1 MARVTAEE
9 FQEKHARRLKAA
21 IPDVVKGVNAVTK
34 SPTAA
39 AADKQD
45 KMLARIT
52 EAVQSGKWAKNL
64 RKVSLD
70 EWKEKMITKGSIR
83 ISAGID
89 GAKDKTIAFAKDLLP
104 HVDAGRAKV
113 KTMPDLTIQDS
124 IARAGAFIMHMSE
137 MKRS

>member
-34 SPTAA
+34 SPMAA
-39 AADKQD
+39 AAAKED
-45 KMLARIT
+45 KMLANVT
-52 EAVQSGKWAKNL
+52 ASVQSGKWKKNL
-64 RKVSLD
+64 LKVSLD
-70 EWKEKMITKGSIR
+70 QWKEKMIQKGSIR
-83 ISAGID
+83 IAAGID
-89 GAKDKTIAFAKDLLP
+89 GAKEKTISFAKDLLP

-124 IARAGAFIMHMSE
+124 IARAGAFILHMSE